1 MTHPL
6 GNETV
11 LLGPPM
17 STERYIIEHVGKR
30 DIGLAGILLAV
41 VVALAITKFWIEKLE
56 CMAYLPRHAGSPGG
70 IGL

>member
-17 STERYIIEHVGKR
+17 SAQRYIIEHVGKR
-30 DIGLAGILLAV
+30 DIGLPGILLAV
-41 VVALAITKFWIEKLE
+41 VVALAITKFWI
-56 CMAYLPRHAGSPGG
+56 
-70 IGL
+70 